1 MSSNTQHGK
10 LLSELGLVQVV
21 EGAAVEYHS
30 VGLGLGLSVF
40 VNVRGTNIITFGSN
54 HGRMILGE
62 LRFGEGVIDDEVGSR
77 QCEDC
82 GLERSKYR
90 VSS

>member
-40 VNVRGTNIITFGSN
+40 V
-54 HGRMILGE
+54 MCGE
-62 LRFGEGVIDDEVGSR
+62 PI
-77 QCEDC
+77 
-82 GLERSKYR
+82 
-90 VSS
+90 